1 MHSGGYKKQ
10 VFQYSHWIFYGFFRV
25 SRLHRG
31 KISMNTHFTT
41 NNASSSA
48 NKKLSWYRQLRPQIS
63 CVSVNGSLMVKVN
76 KTNRS
81 IRILISFIGNHRKIP
96 LLYGNFK
103 LPSLLWEYAFYG
115 LKALSFCSAISGFMA
130 KKIDTKSRFRV
141 VHKNCRYF
149 IFY

>member
-1 MHSGGYKKQ
+1 
-10 VFQYSHWIFYGFFRV
+10 
-25 SRLHRG
+25 
-31 KISMNTHFTT
+31 MNTHFTT

-48 NKKLSWYRQLRPQIS
+48 NKKLSWQRQLRPQIS

-130 KKIDTKSRFRV
+130 TKNRYKITISCGAQKLSIFYLLLTCHMQETCTVQCNGWIYFRV
-141 VHKNCRYF
+141 LCLGRTTWY
-149 IFY
+149 